1 MKRFFGIISLA
12 SLFFVIWPTSAPA
25 AEKLGSDEF
34 SSLVNGK
41 TWKIQLIQAAY
52 WDWRKDGVVCA
63 RLVGDIDR
71 TSKCADEGRWRLDG
85 EKLCWKLTWLGK
97 TSRLD
102 KNCIFAF
109 RAANDRL
116 EAHRV
121 EADGSAVPATWFEFS
136 VAD

>member
-1 MKRFFGIISLA
+1 MKGFFGIISLA

-25 AEKLGSDEF
+25 AEKLGSDEL

-41 TWKIQLIQAAY
+41 TWKIQFIQAEY
-52 WDWRKDGVVCA
+52 WDWRKDGVVCV
-63 RLVGDIDR
+63 RLDR
-71 TSKCADEGRWRLDG
+71 MSKCADEGRWRLDG
-85 EKLCWKLTWLGK
+85 DKLCWKLTWLGK
-97 TSRLD
+97 TNRLN

-121 EADGSAVPATWFEFS
+121 EADGSAAPGTFFEFS